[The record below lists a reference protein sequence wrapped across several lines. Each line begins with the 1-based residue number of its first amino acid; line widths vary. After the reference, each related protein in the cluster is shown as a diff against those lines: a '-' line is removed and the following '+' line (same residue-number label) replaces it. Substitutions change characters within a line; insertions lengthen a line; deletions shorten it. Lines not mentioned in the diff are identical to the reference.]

1 MADFAAAYA
10 KTMKHEG
17 GYANN
22 PADRGGETY
31 KGIARKHWPGWKGWP
46 IVDWA
51 KSRPGFPRSLSGNG
65 ELQRMVEEFYRT
77 VFWTSWMDAMPSQ
90 ELAEW
95 YFDKS
100 VNMGMAQATKLIQR
114 AAGTVADG
122 KYGPKTHSAVLA
134 ALKDD
139 AAGLVEECREQARSF
154 YRQLAANDPSQAQF
168 LNGWL
173 KRA

>member
-10 KTMKHEG
+10 KTMRHEG

-51 KSRPGFPRSLSGNG
+51 KSRPGFPRSLSGNS
-65 ELQRMVEEFYRT
+65 ELQRMAEEFYRNA
-77 VFWTSWMDAMPSQ
+77 FWSNWMQAIPSQ
-90 ELAEW
+90 GLAEW
-95 YFDKS
+95 YFDKA
-100 VNMGMAQATKLIQR
+100 VNMGTPQATKLLQR
-114 AAGTVADG
+114 AVGAVDDG
-122 KYGPKTHSAVLA
+122 KYGPKTHAAVLK

-139 AAGLVEECREQARSF
+139 EQGTIDACREQARAF
-154 YRQLAANDPSQAQF
+154 YRHLADANPSQQQF
-168 LNGWL
+168 LRGWL
-173 KRA
+173 ARA